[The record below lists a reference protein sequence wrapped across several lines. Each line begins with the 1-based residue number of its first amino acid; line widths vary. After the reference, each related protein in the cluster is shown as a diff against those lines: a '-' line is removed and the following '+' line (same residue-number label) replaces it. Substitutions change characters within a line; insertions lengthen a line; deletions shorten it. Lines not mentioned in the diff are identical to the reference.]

1 MPEGPEIR
9 READRIERVLTGRT
23 LVHVDLTL
31 PHLQPFAASLI
42 GTTVT
47 GIDTHGKALLT
58 RFSDGRT
65 LYSHNQLYGKWYV
78 CRRDRP
84 PGTRRSLRV
93 GLHTETHSALL
104 MSASNIELLDADALA
119 AFPPIARLGPDVL
132 SVALSW
138 RDVAARLNEPDFAGR
153 SLGALYLDQHFIAG
167 IGNYLRSEILF
178 AAGLH
183 PAERP
188 RLLSRSEIGALARAT
203 LVISQRAYAT
213 AGVTN
218 REPWVTRLKRQGLTR
233 RHWRFAVFDR
243 AGAPC
248 HACGATIER
257 IEVGTRR
264 LYLCP
269 GCQPSR
275 PVVSRPK

>member
-1 MPEGPEIR
+1 MDELAVDKHAVDLVNV
-9 READRIERVLTGRT
+9 ADRLPG
-23 LVHVDLTL
+23 LAVDE
-31 PHLQPFAASLI
+31 
-42 GTTVT
+42 
-47 GIDTHGKALLT
+47 D
-58 RFSDGRT
+58 
-65 LYSHNQLYGKWYV
+65 
-78 CRRDRP
+78 
-84 PGTRRSLRV
+84 
-93 GLHTETHSALL
+93 
-104 MSASNIELLDADALA
+104 
-119 AFPPIARLGPDVL
+119 
-132 SVALSW
+132 
-138 RDVAARLNEPDFAGR
+138 
-153 SLGALYLDQHFIAG
+153 
-167 IGNYLRSEILF
+167 
-178 AAGLH
+178 
-183 PAERP
+183 
-188 RLLSRSEIGALARAT
+188 EIGALARAT

-248 HACGATIER
+248 LACGATIER